1 MVEETT
7 CGAALD
13 VDVLQIAGTVGSLET
28 NCEHQRSDEAKR
40 SVNDAREI
48 TFSRNQTGAFQS

>member
-28 NCEHQRSDEAKR
+28 NCEHQRSDELKR
-40 SVNDAREI
+40 SVNDARE
-48 TFSRNQTGAFQS
+48 TSFS